1 MYTTI
6 TESSDPTSPVLY
18 TGTLLA
24 SNKSNLQSWS
34 VLETNKD
41 VMLFIDGQ
49 HQISNSDEH
58 IYHEQFVHSL
68 LCGIQSPN
76 RVLILGGGDGCTA
89 REVLRWSKVQSI
101 TQIDWDESLVNYF
114 KEQGS
119 FWNSNA
125 YKDPRLTVLCT
136 DALTWI
142 QQTTDQFDAI
152 FIDLLDPT
160 DSTIEFLTLILQH
173 CKSRISPGGGLS
185 INAGLIEE
193 TYTPACILAKTMK
206 LLFPDPTYI
215 RTIQRASVPSFL
227 GTWGFLQIIPSS
239 WSHMIHDSVLPK
251 GLQFCTISKI
261 IEGTLCPSTYPLEL
275 RHFWNTLQD
284 SSCKKLTSDITIREI
299 TEYYGC

>member
-6 TESSDPTSPVLY
+6 TESSDPTNPVLY
-18 TGTLLA
+18 TGIVLA
-24 SNKSNLQSWS
+24 SNTTDLQSWS
-34 VLETNKD
+34 VLKTKKD

-49 HQISNSDEH
+49 HQLSNSDEH

-68 LCGIQSPN
+68 LCGIQSPRN
-76 RVLILGGGDGCTA
+76 VLILGGGDGCTA
-89 REVLRWSKVQSI
+89 REVLRWSNVQSV

-125 YKDPRLTVLCT
+125 YKDPRLTVIST

-173 CKSRISPGGGLS
+173 CKPRISPRGGLS
-185 INAGLIEE
+185 INAGLIQEAF
-193 TYTPACILAKTMK
+193 TPACTLAKTMK
-206 LLFPDPTYI
+206 LLFSDPTYI
-215 RTIQRASVPSFL
+215 RSIQHVTVPSFL

-239 WSHMIHDSVLPK
+239 WSRMVYDTILPK
-251 GLQFCTISKI
+251 GLQFCTLSKI
-261 IEGTLCPSTYPLEL
+261 IEGTLCPSTYPVEL
-275 RHFWNTLQD
+275 QHFWNTPQD
-284 SSCKKLTSDITIREI
+284 SCKKLTSDTVLREI